1 CRWEAHIWIKDLGRQ
16 VYLGGYEHEEHAAE
30 AYDVAAL
37 KTKGLK
43 SKTNFPQSRYEALV
57 GCIDSI
63 SVDEI
68 IMAVRRQSQVSGICK
83 SHQRRRSSIT
93 TACDC
98 QAGAMTSWA
107 ACAQGFSRGT
117 SSFRGVTAHPSG
129 RWESRIGI
137 PQSKHVYLGLFD
149 DEREAA
155 LAYDRA
161 LVRLRGTAA
170 ATNFGLAQYNREL
183 AEFNWVQDPV
193 NAARED
199 VKVTMSLGPD
209 FERWVKHG
217 SSVFPHMAVAV
228 AGWDEA
234 PAAP

>member
-1 CRWEAHIWIKDLGRQ
+1 FCRWEAHIWIKDLGRQ

-68 IMAVRRQSQVSGICK
+68 IMAVRRQS
-83 SHQRRRSSIT
+83 
-93 TACDC
+93 
-98 QAGAMTSWA
+98 
-107 ACAQGFSRGT
+107 QGFSRGT

-183 AEFNWVQDPV
+183 AEFNWVQDVGLDTHLHQAIHAPTG
-193 NAARED
+193 A
-199 VKVTMSLGPD
+199 P
-209 FERWVKHG
+209 
-217 SSVFPHMAVAV
+217 SSCKLVRH
-228 AGWDEA
+228 ELQS
-234 PAAP
+234 